1 MKKLKYI
8 LAATAILFAA
18 GCKKDEPTMDAPH
31 WSVVAPSTSDD
42 PQWQVADEDIDLN
55 STMTII
61 AATDNMSKDDRLAVF
76 CDGVCVGTAEPV
88 EVESYGWRFFTCV
101 YMPANPD
108 MPLTFA
114 YYSATRHSIC
124 YWPDEMLYEHDGIL
138 GMASN
143 PYNLSAT
150 TAMPYSHAVT
160 LPYTLPEVET
170 ISPQD
175 EIAAFVGEEC
185 RAVVSG
191 ETYLH
196 ESIHTIRV
204 ALKDKQES
212 CEIRYYNAKQGKIYR
227 L

>member
-8 LAATAILFAA
+8 LAATAMFLAV
-18 GCKKDEPTMDAPH
+18 GCKNNDPTIDAPH
-31 WSVVAPSTSDD
+31 WSVVAPMTSSA
-42 PQWQVADEDIDLN
+42 PQWQVADKDINLN

-61 AATDNMSKDDRLAVF
+61 ASTDNMSKDDRLAVF
-76 CDGVCVGTAEPV
+76 CDDICIGTTEPI
-88 EVESYGWRFFTCV
+88 EAGSYGLLFFINV

-114 YYSATRHSIC
+114 YYSATCHSIC
-124 YWPDEMLYEHDGIL
+124 YWPDEILYEHDGVL
-138 GMASN
+138 GLGSN
-143 PYNLSAT
+143 PYILSPA
-150 TAMPYSHAVT
+150 TAMPYRYALT
-160 LPYTLPEVET
+160 LPYTLPEVDT

-196 ESIHTIRV
+196 ESSHTIRV

-212 CEIRYYNAKQGKIYR
+212 CIIRYYNAKQGKIYHI
-227 L
+227 